1 MTKLTLSALPKTW
14 IFDLD
19 GTLLVHNGYKNN
31 GDSFLPGALEFI
43 KSIPHKDVII
53 ILTARNEEYKSVT
66 ESFLKENG
74 VRYNEIIFNIPVG
87 ERILINDNKDSGLV
101 CSHSVAL
108 KRDQGLK
115 ELQIEIDNNL

>member
-19 GTLLVHNGYKNN
+19 GTLLVHNGYKKD

-43 KSIPHKDVII
+43 KSIPHQDVII
-53 ILTARNEEYKSVT
+53 ILTARNEEYKNVT
-66 ESFLKENG
+66 ESFLKKNG

-87 ERILINDNKDSGLV
+87 ERILINDNKDSGLI
-101 CSHSVAL
+101 CSHSIAL

-115 ELQIEIDNNL
+115 ELQVEIDKNL